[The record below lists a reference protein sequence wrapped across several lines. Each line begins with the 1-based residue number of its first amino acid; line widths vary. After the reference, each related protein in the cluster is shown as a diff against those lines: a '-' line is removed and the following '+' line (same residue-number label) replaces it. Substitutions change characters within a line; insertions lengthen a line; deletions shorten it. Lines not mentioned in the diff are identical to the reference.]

1 MYLLILV
8 LIKLS
13 FAQNADVKNIDI
25 RSQMNLISSKVR
37 ELAPVIKSD
46 SEFKKANNQ
55 KVISK
60 NITEI
65 RDLFS
70 SIKSHPQIE
79 KEGLAINQMILSEE
93 LKETLNLITK
103 NQHSH
108 ARGKFLSTLNLCVS
122 CHSQSDG
129 RMQFKIFTDQDIKK
143 FKLKSFDR
151 AELYFIGR
159 DYELAFLNYAEFL
172 SKVKKNDDDEEVLK
186 SLERQLYYYV
196 KVKRDFIAAKN
207 YFEKLLPKV
216 NFNSQITKELKDW
229 ISMLSTKPLWD
240 KFDPKTTKEEDM
252 EKFMARFISD
262 EEEGPFFSG
271 VDSTE
276 VYDLNLSTILLDYY
290 NEHPSTKL
298 GGRILYWLAILEK
311 RLNDDPYLSI
321 GDFYLISCIEKYAK
335 DPIAKDCYEAYVE
348 DLEINFITDKSKKFS
363 SETNERLQR
372 LKKIINYEEHSK
384 NSVTKD

>member
-1 MYLLILV
+1 MYLLILIF
-8 LIKLS
+8 LKLS
-13 FAQNADVKNIDI
+13 FAQNTDIKNIDI
-25 RSQMNLISSKVR
+25 RSQMSLISKKVR
-37 ELAPVIKSD
+37 ELAPFIKSD
-46 SEFKKANNQ
+46 SDFKKVENQ
-55 KVISK
+55 KIISK
-60 NITEI
+60 NITEV

-70 SIKSHPQIE
+70 SIKNHPQIE

-103 NQHSH
+103 KESTR
-108 ARGKFLSTLNLCVS
+108 ARGKFLATLNLCVS

-143 FKLKSFDR
+143 FKLSSFDR

-159 DYELAFLNYAEFL
+159 DYELAFENYAQFL
-172 SKVKKNDDDEEVLK
+172 NKIKKSDDDEEVLK

-196 KVKRDFIAAKN
+196 KVKRDFTSAKN
-207 YFEKLLPKV
+207 YFEKILPKIK
-216 NFNSQITKELKDW
+216 FNSQITKEVKDW
-229 ISMLSTKPLWD
+229 ISMLSTKPLWE
-240 KFDPKTTKEEDM
+240 KFDPKTIKEEDM

-290 NEHPSTKL
+290 NEYPNTKL
-298 GGRILYWLAILEK
+298 GGKILYWLAILEK
-311 RLNDDPYLSI
+311 RLNDDPYVSI

-335 DPIAKDCYEAYVE
+335 DPISKDCYEAYVE
-348 DLEINFITDKSKKFS
+348 DLEINFISDKSKKFS
-363 SETNERLQR
+363 QETEDRLQR
-372 LKKIINYEEHSK
+372 LKKLINYEEYSK
-384 NSVTKD
+384 KSVTKD